1 MNIWSLGHAQA
12 TLFLIAIMKN
22 TISLNRNEQ
31 YLKVYRTGQRAYH
44 KFFTLYYLPNGKDY
58 NRLGFKVSKKLA
70 KAVKR
75 NRLRRL
81 LRESYRLLEEKIAI
95 GFDIVI
101 SARDGALS
109 VDSYDDASKI
119 VYSMLNRAKLV
130 D

>member
-12 TLFLIAIMKN
+12 TLFIIIIMKN
-22 TISLNRNEQ
+22 TVSLNRNEQ
-31 YLKVYRTGQRAYH
+31 YLKVYRTGQRAHH

-81 LRESYRLLEEKIAI
+81 LRESYRLLEGRILI

-119 VYSMLNRAKLV
+119 VYSMLNRAKLI

>member
-12 TLFLIAIMKN
+12 TLFIIIIMKN
-22 TISLNRNEQ
+22 TVSLNRNEQ

-81 LRESYRLLEEKIAI
+81 LRESYRLLEGRILI

-119 VYSMLNRAKLV
+119 VYSMLNRAKLI

>member
-12 TLFLIAIMKN
+12 TLFIIIIMKN

-81 LRESYRLLEEKIAI
+81 LRESYRLLEGRILI

-119 VYSMLNRAKLV
+119 VYSMLNRAKLI